1 MGSEGV
7 RQAKRSFNWFA
18 VLLLFI
24 VLYFSYTAIQHYLQ
38 LKAISQE
45 QAAVEARLSQAKKV
59 NEELLQEKN
68 NLGKIDYIEKIAR
81 EELGMTKQ
89 GEMPY
94 ISSKK

>member
-7 RQAKRSFNWFA
+7 RQSKRSFNWFA

-24 VLYFSYTAIQHYLQ
+24 VLYFSYTAIQQYLQ

-45 QAAVEARLSQAKKV
+45 QAAVEARLSQAQKV

>member
-1 MGSEGV
+1 M

-24 VLYFSYTAIQHYLQ
+24 VLYFSYTAIQQYLQ

>member
-1 MGSEGV
+1 V

-24 VLYFSYTAIQHYLQ
+24 VLYFSYTAIQQYLQ

-45 QAAVEARLSQAKKV
+45 QAAVEARLSQAQKV

>member
-1 MGSEGV
+1 M

-24 VLYFSYTAIQHYLQ
+24 VLYFSYTAIQQYLQ

-45 QAAVEARLSQAKKV
+45 QAAVEARLSQAQKV

>member
-1 MGSEGV
+1 V

-24 VLYFSYTAIQHYLQ
+24 VLYFSYTAIQQYLQ

-45 QAAVEARLSQAKKV
+45 QAAVESRLSQAQKV

>member
-1 MGSEGV
+1 M

-24 VLYFSYTAIQHYLQ
+24 VLYFSYTAIQQYLQ

-45 QAAVEARLSQAKKV
+45 QAAVESRLSQAQKV

>member
-1 MGSEGV
+1 M

-24 VLYFSYTAIQHYLQ
+24 VLYFSYTVIQQYLQ

>member
-1 MGSEGV
+1 M
-7 RQAKRSFNWFA
+7 RQVKRSFNWFA

-24 VLYFSYTAIQHYLQ
+24 VLYFSYTAIQQYLQ

-45 QAAVEARLSQAKKV
+45 QAAVEARLSQAQKV

>member
-1 MGSEGV
+1 M
-7 RQAKRSFNWFA
+7 RQTKRSFNWFA

-24 VLYFSYTAIQHYLQ
+24 VLYFSYTAIQQYLQ

-45 QAAVEARLSQAKKV
+45 QAAVEARLSQAQKV

>member
-1 MGSEGV
+1 M
-7 RQAKRSFNWFA
+7 RQSKRSFNWFA

-24 VLYFSYTAIQHYLQ
+24 VLYFSYTAIQQYLQ

-45 QAAVEARLSQAKKV
+45 QAAVEARLSQAQKV

>member
-1 MGSEGV
+1 V
-7 RQAKRSFNWFA
+7 RQSKRSFNWFA

-24 VLYFSYTAIQHYLQ
+24 VLYFSYTAIQQYLQ

-45 QAAVEARLSQAKKV
+45 QAAVEARLSQAQKV

>member
-1 MGSEGV
+1 M

-24 VLYFSYTAIQHYLQ
+24 LLYFSYTAIQQYLQ

-45 QAAVEARLSQAKKV
+45 QAAVEARLSQAQKV

>member
-24 VLYFSYTAIQHYLQ
+24 VLYFSYTAIQQYLQ

-45 QAAVEARLSQAKKV
+45 QAAVEARLSQAQKV
-59 NEELLQEKN
+59 NEGLLQEKN